1 MRLMMT
7 LCALLFSISSFA
19 ADSKATAPDEVVLVG
34 MNTSVGYI
42 ELELNKTKAPISVAN
57 FLSYVNSGHYNG
69 TVFHRVIKDFMV
81 QGGGFGADMRQ
92 KATQP
97 PIKNE
102 ADNGLKNNRGT
113 IAMAR
118 TASVDS
124 ATSQFFINVKDNSFL
139 NNGVRDFGY
148 AVFGKVVTGMAVV
161 DAMANTQTGARD
173 VPVQPII
180 LHDVRIIDDLPK
192 ASE

>member
-1 MRLMMT
+1 M
-7 LCALLFSISSFA
+7 FSISSFA
-19 ADSKATAPDEVVLVG
+19 ADSKATGTDDLVPVG

-92 KATQP
+92 KSTQP
-97 PIKNE
+97 AIKNE
-102 ADNGLKNNRGT
+102 ADNGLKNDRGT

-118 TASVDS
+118 TASIDS
-124 ATSQFFINVKDNSFL
+124 ATSQFFINVKDNTFL

-161 DAMANTQTGARD
+161 DAMANSQTGARD

-180 LHDVRIIDDLPK
+180 LYDVRIIDDLPK
-192 ASE
+192 AALK

>member
-19 ADSKATAPDEVVLVG
+19 ADSKVTGTDDVVLVG

-69 TVFHRVIKDFMV
+69 TVFHRIIKDFMV

-97 PIKNE
+97 AIKNE

-118 TASVDS
+118 SAEINS
-124 ATSQFFINVKDNSFL
+124 ATSQFYFNVTDNAAAL
-139 NNGVRDFGY
+139 GQTGNEY
-148 AVFGKVVTGMAVV
+148 AVFGKLTQGLTVLDAIGNSDTGPSVIAGNPLASRPLV
-161 DAMANTQTGARD
+161 DIVLQSVTQT
-173 VPVQPII
+173 Q
-180 LHDVRIIDDLPK
+180 
-192 ASE
+192 